1 MSLRLRIARVL
12 LRFGSLWLVLIA
24 LTAAA
29 NAAGE
34 DFSQPVFAQA
44 ELPFGL
50 PLAGEPGPNTWL
62 VAQSYGNTTGAYFS
76 RKTQY
81 VRVQGIHFGI
91 DFSAPC
97 GTAVVA
103 IGDGVVSGTDGPWGS
118 APHNLMIDHPNGY
131 SSLYG
136 HLLETPKVQRGQVV
150 KKGQPVA
157 LSGDP
162 DETCYSR
169 PHLHL
174 EIRSRSYLHFYNPVL
189 LINADWD
196 SLALTGSFSRGFE
209 KDLDN
214 PRRWQSFFD
223 QPEVDVGGPLVN
235 DFQRPWPPAQGTG
248 R

>member
-1 MSLRLRIARVL
+1 MRSTRLFLRTSALLLGLACLMSL
-12 LRFGSLWLVLIA
+12 
-24 LTAAA
+24 A
-29 NAAGE
+29 NATG
-34 DFSQPVFAQA
+34 DDLSPPVFAQS

-50 PLAGEPGPNTWL
+50 PFAGNPGPNTWL
-62 VAQSYGNTTGAYFS
+62 VAQSYGNTTGAYSS

-97 GTAVVA
+97 GTSVLA
-103 IGDGVVSGTDGPWGS
+103 IGDGVVSGADGSWGS
-118 APHNLMIDHPNGY
+118 APHNLMIDHSNGY
-131 SSLYG
+131 SSFYG
-136 HLLETPKVQRGQVV
+136 HLLVTPTVQRGQVV

-174 EIRSRSYLHFYNPVL
+174 EIRSHSYFHFYDPVL
-189 LINADWD
+189 LMNADWD
-196 SLALTGSFSRGFE
+196 TLALSGSFSRGFE
-209 KDLDN
+209 KDLEN
-214 PRRWQSFFD
+214 PRRWQSFAD

-235 DFQRPWPPAQGTG
+235 DYQRPWPPSFGAG